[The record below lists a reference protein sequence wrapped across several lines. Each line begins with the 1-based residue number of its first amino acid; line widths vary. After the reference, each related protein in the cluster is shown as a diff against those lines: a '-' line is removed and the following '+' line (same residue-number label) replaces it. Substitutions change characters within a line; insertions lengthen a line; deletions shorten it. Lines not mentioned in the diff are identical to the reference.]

1 MTTPGSDQW
10 RHHLQAWADDEFV
23 LGHQL
28 GDLVGSYFDLEEA
41 VALGS
46 LAQDHLVH
54 ARELYGLLGIDG
66 DDLDRFVFER
76 DPDEFRN
83 SQLVEARVD
92 DDFAALV
99 VKMALYASAEELR
112 ALAAVADGTAGDVAA
127 RILEE
132 EAYHREHWW
141 DWLAVLAGSDEGHQ
155 RVEQAL
161 QRLVPLGADF
171 FDDGLFDNGQGPAD
185 GTAQAEEWRTGLSR
199 RLDELGL
206 GPLPGAPGPSSAS
219 GRRGAHSPDLAH
231 SLATLAAVREPGR
244 SEVTWG

>member
-1 MTTPGSDQW
+1 MTTPGSSGW
-10 RHHLQAWADDEFV
+10 RHRIQAWADDEFV

-76 DPDEFRN
+76 LPGEFLN

-99 VKMALYASAEELR
+99 VKMALYSSAEELR
-112 ALAAVADGTAGDVAA
+112 TLAAVADGTAGDVGA

-141 DWLAVLAGSDEGHQ
+141 DWLAVLAGSDEGLH
-155 RVEQAL
+155 RVEQAV
-161 QRLVPLGADF
+161 QRLVPLAADF
-171 FDDGLFDNGQGPAD
+171 FDDGGGAVD
-185 GTAQAEEWRTGLSR
+185 GTVQAEEWRTDLSR

-206 GPLPGAPGPSSAS
+206 GPLPGAPVSPAS

-231 SLATLAAVREPGR
+231 SLASLATVREPGR
-244 SEVTWG
+244 TEVTWG

>member
-1 MTTPGSDQW
+1 MTVNGSAEW
-10 RHHLQAWADDEFV
+10 RRWIQAWADDEFV

-28 GDLVGSYFDLEEA
+28 GELVGSYFDLEEA

-76 DPDEFRN
+76 TPAEFRN
-83 SQLVEARVD
+83 SQLVEAWVE

-99 VKMALYASAEELR
+99 VKMALYSAAEEIR
-112 ALAAVADGTAGDVAA
+112 AVGAAADDGDASDVAG

-141 DWLAVLAGSDEGHQ
+141 DWMGILAGNDEGRS
-155 RVEQAL
+155 RVERAL
-161 QRLVPLGADF
+161 QALVPLGGDF
-171 FDDGLFDNGQGPAD
+171 FDDGQDPPGGM
-185 GTAQAEEWRTGLSR
+185 AQAAEWRTELERRLATIGLS
-199 RLDELGL
+199 
-206 GPLPGAPGPSSAS
+206 GAFPHDRESATS
-219 GRRGAHSPDLAH
+219 GRRGDHGPDLAR
-231 SLATLAAVREPGR
+231 SLALLVSVREPGR
-244 SEVTWG
+244 MEVTWG